1 MSEYPIVVADD
12 GITRQILADHPD
24 LMMVAC
30 QYEKPGAARALHHH
44 RQVQTTFV
52 QSGRFRFCL
61 GGAEHEVGPGDSLV
75 IPSGL
80 HHGCTCL
87 EPGTMIDS
95 FTPRRDDFL

>member
-1 MSEYPIVVADD
+1 MSQYPIVAADD
-12 GITRQILADHPD
+12 GISRQVLADHPD
-24 LMMVAC
+24 LMMVSC
-30 QYEKPGAARALHHH
+30 QYAMPGAVRALHYHM
-44 RQVQTTFV
+44 QVQTTFV
-52 QSGRFRFCL
+52 QSGRFRFFL

-80 HHGCTCL
+80 QHGCTCI